1 MKPLVLVIEDDEKMR
16 ELVGDILG
24 AYGIHVLP
32 AESTEEGIDM
42 ARLQP
47 PSAVLCDV
55 MLPDG
60 LGFDIIRALQ
70 KDSATKDIPVVF
82 MTGNPSMMEHAD
94 KGSRKILLK
103 PIPMEDMVKAVQD
116 AIESGPERN

>member
-47 PSAVLCDV
+47 PCAVLCDV

-60 LGFDIIRALQ
+60 LGFNILRALQ
-70 KDSATKDIPVVF
+70 RDPNTKDIPIVF
-82 MTGNPSMMEHAD
+82 MTGNPSMLQHAD
-94 KGSRKILLK
+94 SGNRKVLLK
-103 PIPMEDMVKAVQD
+103 PIPMEDMVNAVQA
-116 AIESGPERN
+116 AIRSGSARN

>member
-60 LGFDIIRALQ
+60 LGFSIIRALQ
-70 KDSATKDIPVVF
+70 RDPATKDIPVVF
-82 MTGNPSMMEHAD
+82 MTGNPSMLQHAD
-94 KGSRKILLK
+94 SGSRKVLLK
-103 PIPMEDMVKAVQD
+103 PIPMEDMVNAVQD
-116 AIESGPERN
+116 AIRSGPERN

>member
-24 AYGIHVLP
+24 AYDIHVLP
-32 AESTEEGIDM
+32 AESVEEGIDM

-60 LGFDIIRALQ
+60 LGFDILGALQ
-70 KDSATKDIPVVF
+70 NDPATKNVPVVF
-82 MTGNPSMMEHAD
+82 MTGNPSMLQHSD
-94 KGSRKILLK
+94 SGQKTVLLK
-103 PIPMEDMVKAVQD
+103 PVPMEDMIKAVQR
-116 AIESGPERN
+116 AIDSCPGRN